1 MSAPRRTLSELAEHV
16 GGSVVGDGGVEIQRV
31 ASIEEAGAGDITF
44 LAHPRYRAYLAACQA
59 SAIIVGPDLPEEL
72 PGVSRRNFLRVR
84 QPYTAFA
91 EILNLFSPQPQYD
104 GRVSPQASI
113 DPSAVIG
120 DDVTVF
126 PYVYVGK
133 GVKVGRGTV
142 LFCGVFLGD
151 GVEVGEE
158 CRLHPQVTVREG
170 CRVGNRVILHA
181 GVVIGSDGFGYA
193 GEGRGRIKIPQVGI
207 VEIEDDVEIGANTT
221 IDRATLGRTIIRRGA
236 KIDNLVQIAH
246 NVVVGEDSIIAAQTA
261 IAGSTR
267 IGREVILAGQ
277 VGVVDHIEIGDRAR
291 IGPKSGIP
299 RSVPPGALL
308 SGAVAA
314 APHHEWIKVMT
325 LLPKLAKLWSGVRR
339 LERKVAELARR
350 SGKGAKGHARRK
362 GDL

>member
-1 MSAPRRTLSELAEHV
+1 MIAPRKSLRELADCV
-16 GGSVVGDGGVEIQRV
+16 GGKVIGDDKVSICRV
-31 ASIEEAGAGDITF
+31 AAIEEAGAGDITF
-44 LAHPRYRAYLAACQA
+44 LAHPRYRPHLATCKA
-59 SAIIVGPDLPEEL
+59 SAIIIGPEVAA
-72 PGVSRRNFLRVR
+72 PGADSSRRNFLQVT
-84 QPYTAFA
+84 QPYIAFA
-91 EILNLFSPQPQYD
+91 KILQIFSSLPEYD
-104 GRVSPQASI
+104 GRISPHASI
-113 DPSAVIG
+113 DPTAVL
-120 DDVTVF
+120 DDGVTVF
-126 PYVYVGK
+126 PYVFAGK
-133 GVKVGRGTV
+133 GVKVKRGTV
-142 LFCGVFLGD
+142 LFPGVFLGD

-193 GEGRGRIKIPQVGI
+193 GEGRERVKIPQVGI

-221 IDRATLGRTIIRRGA
+221 VDRATLGRTVIRRGT

-246 NVVVGEDSIIAAQTA
+246 NVIVGEDSIIAAQTG

-277 VGVVDHIEIGDRAR
+277 VGVVNHVEIGDKAR

-308 SGAVAA
+308 SGGIAA

-325 LLPKLAKLWSGVRR
+325 LLPNLAKLWSDVRR
-339 LERKVAELARR
+339 LERKVAGLARQGR
-350 SGKGAKGHARRK
+350 KGAKGHARRK
-362 GDL
+362 RDL